1 MSERTPYFLLDV
13 ELEYIKDDTTIYF
26 RASVD
31 VTNSAVIVR
40 LLCGNS
46 AVRAEKVRAKN
57 KNVINLKKI
66 TASLTDAVIKMTY
79 IVK

>member
-1 MSERTPYFLLDV
+1 MLDV

-40 LLCGNS
+40 LLCCYC